1 MVMESKEPLEFEI
14 MEFEI
19 DRAILKK
26 LDELIAKGKYTSREH
41 AMNDA
46 LADTVSRHKNMVHE
60 RPSVIKI
67 DVRIPADLKAQVD
80 ELINLKIF
88 PDFNDLMEKSL
99 KKLMGE

>member
-1 MVMESKEPLEFEI
+1 MVMESKDPLEFET

-26 LDELIAKGKYTSREH
+26 LDELIAKGRYPSREQ

-46 LADTVSRHKNMVHE
+46 LADTVARHKDMAHE

-80 ELINLKIF
+80 ELIYLKIF
-88 PDFNDLMEKSL
+88 PDFNDLVEKSL